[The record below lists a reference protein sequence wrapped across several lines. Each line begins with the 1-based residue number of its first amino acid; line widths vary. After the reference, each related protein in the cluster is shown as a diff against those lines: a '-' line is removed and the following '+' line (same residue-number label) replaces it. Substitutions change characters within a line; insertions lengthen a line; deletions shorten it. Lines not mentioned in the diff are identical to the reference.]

1 MFAFD
6 VTFVVIGVGGTLSAR
21 ENTSLLRFAPTA
33 YSSMSTLPVEED
45 MDEEPDFSEVLQ
57 LSTAVGFMILIWSQI
72 ERNLDNCVYAAYK
85 FANGA
90 PLARKKKIPKAF
102 DSKRKFLIKCFNE
115 LPLLAEFKKEGLRI
129 LAEAVLIAT
138 QRNNFSHGTLDDINP
153 TNGTFNFHRLNHGE
167 QTHSVVQFNFNP
179 GLQWP
184 TLEKSLMDLY
194 VDSAYLSAA
203 FSKRFLMSRK

>member
-1 MFAFD
+1 MNAQAD
-6 VTFVVIGVGGTLSAR
+6 YPIIDIPQDAR
-21 ENTSLLRFAPTA
+21 
-33 YSSMSTLPVEED
+33 ED

-85 FANGA
+85 FANGE
-90 PLARKKKIPKAF
+90 PLAQKKKIPKAF

-115 LPLLAEFKKEGLRI
+115 LPLLAEFKQEGLRI
-129 LAEAVLIAT
+129 LEEALPLSK
-138 QRNNFSHGTLDDINP
+138 QRNDFAHGTLDDIKP
-153 TNGTFNFHRLNHGE
+153 TNGTFNFHRLSHGE
-167 QTHSVVQFNFNP
+167 QTHSVLQFTFNP

-184 TLEKSLMDLY
+184 TLEKSLMALY
-194 VDSAYLSAA
+194 VDSAHLSAA